1 MHTLESY
8 QKGKVRK
15 TNFQTSQFF
24 VLKNLIDVK
33 IFRGHCS
40 NLCDFERFFLIG

>member
-33 IFRGHCS
+33 IFVPIVLTFVILS
-40 NLCDFERFFLIG
+40 AFSL